1 MDTSLRCFYSVP
13 DRGAKYCDERVC
25 VSCVCLCVR
34 VCVCVCVCLHA
45 LITFGT
51 SECSQPIEQKQAGDS
66 KYNNSDRKLAMSA
79 NGYAAITGIRALLI
93 AD

>member
-1 MDTSLRCFYSVP
+1 MMSVS
-13 DRGAKYCDERVC
+13 VC
-25 VSCVCLCVR
+25 R
-34 VCVCVCVCLHA
+34 VCVCACVRACVCVRVCVCLHA

-51 SECSQPIEQKQAGDS
+51 SECSQPIQQKQAGDS

-79 NGYAAITGIRALLI
+79 NGYAAITGIRALSI

>member
-1 MDTSLRCFYSVP
+1 MMSVSV
-13 DRGAKYCDERVC
+13 CRVC
-25 VSCVCLCVR
+25 VCA
-34 VCVCVCVCLHA
+34 CVCVCVCLHA

-51 SECSQPIEQKQAGDS
+51 SECSQPIQQKQADDS
-66 KYNNSDRKLAMSA
+66 KYNNWDRKAMSA